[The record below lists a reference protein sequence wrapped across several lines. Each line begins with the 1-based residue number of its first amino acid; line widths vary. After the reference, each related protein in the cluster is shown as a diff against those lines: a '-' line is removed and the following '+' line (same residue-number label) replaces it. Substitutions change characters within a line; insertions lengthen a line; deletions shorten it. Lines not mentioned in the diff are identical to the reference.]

1 MGPSL
6 GMTTRL
12 SPLASDLHCST
23 SAHSNFDSV
32 GQDAAHRPNCDPHRV
47 FLRSDLLGYADLS
60 SSTCASSL
68 LIDHSVVGIYV
79 VLFLASLVLMLRRM
93 RSHGMNIP
101 ILASICALFVLCT
114 THFAIEF
121 NHFYT
126 VLVRPL
132 YSRLRIDEGTQ
143 MTS

>member
-23 SAHSNFDSV
+23 SAHSNFDSA

-47 FLRSDLLGYADLS
+47 CLRSDLLGYADLS
-60 SSTCASSL
+60 SSACASSL

-93 RSHGMNIP
+93 HSHGTNVP
-101 ILASICALFVLCT
+101 ILTSICALFMLCT

-126 VLVRPL
+126 VLVRPP
-132 YSRLRIDEGTQ
+132 YTLR
-143 MTS
+143 